1 MTLALPHMALASR
14 QGPFQLPSLGFDK
27 TRQERRDG
35 GESEPKLAI
44 SICAGHGFFAI
55 PRSLTTGTQSRAKTL
70 CPVRFGQGRRLSR
83 PTPQAP
89 RSSCSAQHASSSLGT
104 VHAAQWQGVPGGAG
118 PPKPGLLQQQLTSAP
133 PAAPPAAPS
142 NSAQTGGD
150 QPGRKCTEE
159 MPRSLCLAAP
169 RGSFGDPPNKSQKAK
184 RVQIERPQNPKTALA
199 RLEFLRII
207 RRPEPC
213 SSRPLAQDDDAGLST
228 SLCACAWRLILH
240 TISRRTHHSHT
251 PLLTPPPLPPC
262 PGCPGGPGGPGCF
275 GRVSAELP
283 RGFHRPSI
291 DLHHLHPRP
300 ADGPRVAI
308 PLNLLYSRLP
318 DETLDGLQRS
328 CVPASCA

>member
-1 MTLALPHMALASR
+1 MRGSR
-14 QGPFQLPSLGFDK
+14 VLRDPQISNDRDSVKSKDVVPCQVRARTTSFPAHTPSSKKLLQRAACQQLVGHSARS
-27 TRQERRDG
+27 TVAR
-35 GESEPKLAI
+35 
-44 SICAGHGFFAI
+44 CAGWR
-55 PRSLTTGTQSRAKTL
+55 RSTEARAAAAATNVS
-70 CPVRFGQGRRLSR
+70 P
-83 PTPQAP
+83 
-89 RSSCSAQHASSSLGT
+89 SSG
-104 VHAAQWQGVPGGAG
+104 
-118 PPKPGLLQQQLTSAP
+118 
-133 PAAPPAAPS
+133 PPAAPS